1 MHVLDESEAKKLLA
15 SYGIPTTNFVVVE
28 NEEEL
33 SKITLSYP
41 VVMKVCSSRI
51 IHKTDVGGVIL
62 NIANEKQLKENF
74 RKMKERFPNERILIE
89 EMEKQGMEMIAGITT
104 DRFFGKVIMAG
115 MGGIYTELYKDVSF
129 RKIPIMERDAE
140 NMLKELK
147 AYKIFEGFRNIK
159 GDKNA
164 MVELI
169 LKISDIAEKEK
180 IHQMDLNPVFVYE
193 HGIKVI
199 DAKVVME

>member
-1 MHVLDESEAKKLLA
+1 
-15 SYGIPTTNFVVVE
+15 
-28 NEEEL
+28 
-33 SKITLSYP
+33 
-41 VVMKVCSSRI
+41 
-51 IHKTDVGGVIL
+51 
-62 NIANEKQLKENF
+62 
-74 RKMKERFPNERILIE
+74 
-89 EMEKQGMEMIAGITT
+89 
-104 DRFFGKVIMAG
+104 
-115 MGGIYTELYKDVSF
+115 
-129 RKIPIMERDAE
+129 RDAE

>member
-33 SKITLSYP
+33 SQINLNYP
-41 VVMKVCSSRI
+41 LVMKVCSSNI
-51 IHKTDVGGVIL
+51 LHKTDVGGVIL

-74 RKMKERFPNERILIE
+74 RETKEKFPEEKILIE
-89 EMEKQGMEMIAGITT
+89 EMEKKGIEMIVGISS
-104 DRFFGKVIMAG
+104 DDFFGKIIMVG

-159 GDKNA
+159 ADKNA
-164 MVELI
+164 VMELI